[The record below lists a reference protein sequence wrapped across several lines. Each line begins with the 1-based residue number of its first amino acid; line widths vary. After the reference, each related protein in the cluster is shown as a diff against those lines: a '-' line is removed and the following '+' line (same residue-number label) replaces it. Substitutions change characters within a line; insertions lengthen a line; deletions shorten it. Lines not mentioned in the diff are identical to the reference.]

1 MAHRVAWSPRA
12 IEYLKAISQYISAD
26 SSAYAAIVVK
36 TILTTT
42 RNLSR
47 FRFAVFD
54 YGLRWLDE
62 LEQIVASS
70 FKYDLVNLS
79 SHKPKFAFQQPARG
93 HADRRTYQ
101 GSPGASEKFC
111 LGGCEV

>member
-12 IEYLKAISQYISAD
+12 IEDLEATAQYISAD
-26 SSAYAAIVVK
+26 SSAYVATVVK
-36 TILTTT
+36 TILNTT

-54 YGLRWLDE
+54 YGYDGLRLDE
-62 LEQIVASS
+62 LA

-79 SHKPKFAFQQPARG
+79 STNRNLLFQQPARG

-101 GSPGASEKFC
+101 GSLGASEIFC
-111 LGGCEV
+111 PGGCEV